1 VRVEDGEWAEDR
13 NNPLYFLTRVERV
26 ALPLYPQFGT
36 EPNIYYIPPRW
47 VPRPYLRQMFGP
59 GVDEA
64 IDRYTNPSRELLAV
78 LQLFRASQTIIFR
91 YAIEEGEKLEGTE
104 LFNDTVIGFDK
115 NDSEVVRLS
124 VREPFY
130 ERPQQFQNSI

>member
-1 VRVEDGEWAEDR
+1 
-13 NNPLYFLTRVERV
+13 
-26 ALPLYPQFGT
+26 
-36 EPNIYYIPPRW
+36 
-47 VPRPYLRQMFGP
+47 MFGP

-104 LFNDTVIGFDK
+104 LFNDTAIGFDK